1 VAIGAFTAVDESA
14 MSVNA
19 VRVPLIEILIED
31 FGVMTVSTSVIVNQA
46 VLIAA
51 ESSMSI
57 SAARVQ
63 FGLLLF
69 AGVSGMAVAGN
80 LKWLPEVDTPE
91 TWDAIADT
99 DESWTPVGDTTE
111 TWDAIADTSE
121 SWTPIADNSET
132 WQIAA

>member
-1 VAIGAFTAVDESA
+1 
-14 MSVNA
+14 
-19 VRVPLIEILIED
+19 
-31 FGVMTVSTSVIVNQA
+31 VIVNQA

-57 SAARVQ
+57 SAARLSDAV
-63 FGLLLF
+63 LLF
-69 AGVSGMAVAGN
+69 AGESGMAVAGN
-80 LKWLPEVDTPE
+80 LKWLPEGDTPE
-91 TWDAIADT
+91 AWDAIADT

-121 SWTPIADNSET
+121 SWTSIADNSET